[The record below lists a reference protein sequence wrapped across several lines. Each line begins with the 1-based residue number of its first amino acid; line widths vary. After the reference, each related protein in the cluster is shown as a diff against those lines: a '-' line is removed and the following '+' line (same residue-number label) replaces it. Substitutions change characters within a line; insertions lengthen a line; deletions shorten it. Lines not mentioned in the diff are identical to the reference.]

1 MLRSTE
7 GDPAS
12 LSATA
17 NGAASAKMSTAGSA
31 PLFCVNTETSKVRPT
46 AGAWR
51 QGELTA
57 GAPRRCTNSS
67 PSARTTI
74 RTANPARYRTKTI
87 GRDQPITGS
96 TRCAGHIRKRCMR
109 WKSPPVLR
117 RGGAMVSPQNGR
129 GATIFAKICASV
141 APGRTCSAARRRRAL
156 ALQLAGGARRWPLSA
171 AFEPIGHLWHV
182 TEVDPRRPRPGQ
194 DARDIEVSDRE
205 MLAEE
210 IGRVR
215 DCRVE
220 HHQRPAELV
229 LVLIGQ
235 FRVALVLG
243 QQGAVEQRGEQ
254 RPLDLGHAP
263 EAPLPSERLILETD
277 RVKAAARV
285 FLGEIKVDR
294 HRFAQHEPV
303 IVDRR
308 DVAVGVDLEKIGCA
322 LAAL

>member
-1 MLRSTE
+1 MR
-7 GDPAS
+7 
-12 LSATA
+12 LSAGA
-17 NGAASAKMSTAGSA
+17 VGIAARHDEDLRAVKHVPVDQLALHRKRRAVMGAGGGAAEEAA
-31 PLFCVNTETSKVRPT
+31 PEARLGEAPPVGLT
-46 AGAWR
+46 AGALGATTGSWR
-51 QGELTA
+51 KGELTA

-67 PSARTTI
+67 PSASTTI

-109 WKSPPVLR
+109 STSPPVLW
-117 RGGAMVSPQNGR
+117 RGDAMVSPQNGR
-129 GATIFAKICASV
+129 GATIFAKICASA

-156 ALQLAGGARRWPLSA
+156 ALQLAGGARRSPLSA

-229 LVLIGQ
+229 
-235 FRVALVLG
+235 
-243 QQGAVEQRGEQ
+243 
-254 RPLDLGHAP
+254 
-263 EAPLPSERLILETD
+263 
-277 RVKAAARV
+277 
-285 FLGEIKVDR
+285 
-294 HRFAQHEPV
+294 
-303 IVDRR
+303 
-308 DVAVGVDLEKIGCA
+308 
-322 LAAL
+322 